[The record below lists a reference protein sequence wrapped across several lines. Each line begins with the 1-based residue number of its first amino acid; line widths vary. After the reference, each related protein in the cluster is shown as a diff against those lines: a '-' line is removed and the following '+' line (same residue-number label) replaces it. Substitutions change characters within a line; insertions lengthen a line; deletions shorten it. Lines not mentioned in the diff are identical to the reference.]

1 MGELNKDLDHLAHNG
16 TFSIAFSK
24 THMLTV
30 NEALDIDRVRFSIV
44 RLGTEGQEYREFFL
58 ETREMNRLCDEVL
71 SGRAEARIEADKD
84 QGLGA
89 YRFVAGEGGSQVMS
103 IGKGKVGILVQISD
117 RIDDRA
123 AWFVPIKFADLYDIA
138 FMYRL
143 LTGLTHVQEDSY
155 YGYLQ
160 QVFQL
165 GRRERYE
172 EYLQRLEQE
181 TQDAKEEV
189 KTESEESKKESDMVA
204 NPDLCSYNV
213 VLHGK
218 SKVSKGFWSI
228 PGIEASTNEQVQV
241 LFRQDGSVNAD
252 AIQELANKAAREAT
266 SFYFIGERRQNYIL
280 YHDDLAADED

>member
-1 MGELNKDLDHLAHNG
+1 MKMGELNKDLDHLAKNG

-71 SGRAEARIEADKD
+71 NGRAEARIEADKD
-84 QGLGA
+84 HTIGA
-89 YRFVAGEGGSQVMS
+89 YRFVAGEGGAQVLS
-103 IGKGKVGILVQISD
+103 ISKGKVGILVQISD

-123 AWFVPIKFADLYDIA
+123 AWYVPIRFADLYDIA

-143 LTGLTHVQEDSY
+143 LTGLINVREDSY

-165 GRRERYE
+165 GRKERNE
-172 EYLQRLEQE
+172 EYLKKLEEE
-181 TQDAKEEV
+181 TQEKNEESQE
-189 KTESEESKKESDMVA
+189 ESEVVA

-213 VLHGK
+213 VLYGK
-218 SKVSKGFWSI
+218 SKVNKGFWSI

-252 AIQELANKAAREAT
+252 AVQELANKAAQEAT
-266 SFYFIGERRQNYIL
+266 SFYFIGEKRQNYIL
-280 YHDDLAADED
+280 YYDDLAADED